1 MQPSAPGEDIALP
14 FLGGYPAHLLEPVRR
29 ALAEGTL
36 GAHLA
41 RRYPQAH
48 GIRSDVA
55 LYEHANSF
63 KQRHLRH
70 AGVLSKVVFD
80 NRLQIDH
87 RALGTLTSV
96 SRVQG
101 GNLKAKR
108 EIRVAAFFKQAPAA
122 MLDMIL
128 VHEVAHLKERA
139 HDKAFY
145 ALCQHM
151 LADYHQIE
159 FDTRLYL
166 TWQQTLLAQTA
177 TPATPGAL
185 PHADPHHP

>member
-1 MQPSAPGEDIALP
+1 MAPAPDLPLP
-14 FLGGYPAHLLEPVRR
+14 FLGGYPAHLLAPVRQ

-36 GAHLA
+36 GEHLA
-41 RRYPQAH
+41 RRYPEAH
-48 GIRSDVA
+48 TVRSDTL
-55 LYEHANSF
+55 LYERAAAL

-70 AGVLSKVVFD
+70 AGPLAKVVFD

-108 EIRVAAFFKQAPAA
+108 EIRISAVFKEAPAP
-122 MLDMIL
+122 MLEMIL
-128 VHEVAHLKERA
+128 VHELAHLKERE

-166 TWQQTLLAQTA
+166 TWLAAQRDAALAPALL
-177 TPATPGAL
+177 TPPRA
-185 PHADPHHP
+185 